1 MTRQI
6 PRISA
11 MERDI
16 TTKHWLPNDSEHS
29 YTWHNLNVEVVAA
42 HYHTTQKTVRET
54 MKRIERK
61 HPAPNPDKNAELAK
75 KAPTGD
81 TCKKCG
87 APIVWVGHRACD
99 PPILEFVS
107 VGKQVYTGREVHH
120 RTCTHAQHG
129 KEIVNATTDV
139 RQAAAGS

>member
-1 MTRQI
+1 MNRQI

-16 TTKHWLPNDSEHS
+16 TTKHWLPNDEGATS
-29 YTWHNLNVEVVAA
+29 YTWHNLSVEAVAA

-87 APIVWVGHRACD
+87 APIVWMRHQPCD
-99 PPILEFVS
+99 PKIIR
-107 VGKQVYTGREVHH
+107 GIAADGNKYT
-120 RTCTHAQHG
+120 
-129 KEIVNATTDV
+129 V
-139 RQAAAGS
+139 RQDHRETCNPPDNRQAGIEASQVD

>member
-1 MTRQI
+1 MTRNH

-29 YTWHNLNVEVVAA
+29 YTWHNLSVEAVAA
-42 HYHTTQKTVRET
+42 HYHTTQKKVRET

-87 APIVWVGHRACD
+87 APIVWMRHQPCD
-99 PPILEFVS
+99 PKIIR
-107 VGKQVYTGREVHH
+107 GIAADGNKYT
-120 RTCTHAQHG
+120 
-129 KEIVNATTDV
+129 V
-139 RQAAAGS
+139 RQDHRETCNPPEDRQAGIEASQVG

>member
-1 MTRQI
+1 MKNH

-16 TTKHWLPNDSEHS
+16 TTQHWLPNDTEHS
-29 YTWHNLNVEVVAA
+29 YTWHNLSVEAVAT
-42 HYHTTQKTVRET
+42 HYHTTQKKVRET

-61 HPAPNPDKNAELAK
+61 HPAPKPDKNAELAK

-87 APIVWVGHRACD
+87 APIVWMRHQPCD
-99 PPILEFVS
+99 PKIIR
-107 VGKQVYTGREVHH
+107 GIAADGNKYT
-120 RTCTHAQHG
+120 
-129 KEIVNATTDV
+129 V
-139 RQAAAGS
+139 RQDHRETCNPPRQPAGRH

>member
-1 MTRQI
+1 MTRHI

-29 YTWHNLNVEVVAA
+29 YTWHTLDVEVVAA

-87 APIVWVGHRACD
+87 APIVWVAASAVCD
-99 PPILEFVS
+99 PPRSYQRYCCRWQLIHRS
-107 VGKQVYTGREVHH
+107 PTSGREVQST
-120 RTCTHAQHG
+120 RRSAGTH
-129 KEIVNATTDV
+129 
-139 RQAAAGS
+139 